1 MPLKKMK
8 STLVSKTETDTEEST
23 QPDVIEYSLGV
34 ELTAKEVKTR
44 VGSRFFDQPGYE
56 ILKRSIINH
65 HFFIKNDHNKIRTS
79 EV

>member
-44 VGSRFFDQPGYE
+44 FSSRFFDQPGHE
-56 ILKRSIINH
+56 IQVYHKSSFLH
-65 HFFIKNDHNKIRTS
+65 
-79 EV
+79 